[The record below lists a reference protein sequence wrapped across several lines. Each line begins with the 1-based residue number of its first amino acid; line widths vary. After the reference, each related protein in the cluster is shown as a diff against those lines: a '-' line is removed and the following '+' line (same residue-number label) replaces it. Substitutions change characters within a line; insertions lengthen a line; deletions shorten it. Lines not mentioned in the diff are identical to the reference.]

1 MIRRTAAAVLALAVI
16 NIATIAPANA
26 HEGLVSSTPASDS
39 ALTQSPTEVS
49 LTFTS
54 EPLDVGSSITVV
66 DSSGETWGDAEPVRD
81 GVTLTQPLRAPLPS
95 GTYEVRWRAVSGDGH
110 PISDSFSFTVDAGS
124 AMDTPPVPTSTPEP
138 APSGSVDEGGPISFG
153 VLLLAGLGAVVLV
166 VLIRGVVR
174 SRRGRA

>member
-66 DSSGETWGDAEPVRD
+66 ASSGETWGGRRTRPGRCHPDATASSAATVRN
-81 GVTLTQPLRAPLPS
+81 LRS
-95 GTYEVRWRAVSGDGH
+95 S
-110 PISDSFSFTVDAGS
+110 
-124 AMDTPPVPTSTPEP
+124 
-138 APSGSVDEGGPISFG
+138 
-153 VLLLAGLGAVVLV
+153 LAG
-166 VLIRGVVR
+166 RVR
-174 SRRGRA
+174 